1 MAKPR
6 GRSDDMLKIRGV
18 NVFPSQ
24 IESVLM
30 GFDQI
35 APHYQLVLTRENCAD
50 HLEIKVELSNKC
62 CDILDN
68 FPKLEQLH
76 KDIRHGMKTVLGID
90 TKITIVGHKTLQ
102 RFQGKA
108 QRIIDLRNK

>member
-1 MAKPR
+1 
-6 GRSDDMLKIRGV
+6 MLKIRGV

-30 GFDQI
+30 GFEQI

-50 HLEIKVELSNKC
+50 HLEVKVELSDKC
-62 CDILDN
+62 SPILDN
-68 FPKLEQLH
+68 FPQLEQL
-76 KDIRHGMKTVLGID
+76 RQGYTPRNENRLGID

-108 QRIIDLRNK
+108 QRILDLRNK